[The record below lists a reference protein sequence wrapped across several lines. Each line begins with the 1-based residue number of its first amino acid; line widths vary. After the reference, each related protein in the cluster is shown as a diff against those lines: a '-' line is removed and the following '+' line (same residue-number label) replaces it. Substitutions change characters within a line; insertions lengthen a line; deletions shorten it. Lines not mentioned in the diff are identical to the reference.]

1 MPFDLLIRGGNV
13 VLPDGVVDVDVA
25 VEDGTIVE
33 IGRDLGGGAK
43 ETIDATGLHVFPGVI
58 DPHVHFNEPGRTD
71 WEGFDT
77 GTAAL
82 SAGGG
87 TLIFD
92 MPLNSTPPVLDAAS
106 FDAKVAAASVNSRTD
121 FALWGG
127 LTPDNLDK
135 LEELAD
141 RGVVGFK
148 AFMSNSGIDDFR
160 NVDADVLRRGMEIAA
175 RLDLPVAVHAE
186 DDAMIDARTAE
197 IRGSGGR
204 LWRHYLDSR
213 PVAAEL
219 AAIATA
225 IDAAESTGC
234 LLHIVHVSTPE
245 GVNLIFE
252 RGMDGV
258 TVTCETCPHYL
269 LLNEDDLEQIGAR
282 AKCAPPL
289 RPESARRVLGNQ
301 LRDRNR
307 FIEFVASDHSPAPA
321 SLKEG
326 DDAFGIWG
334 GIAGVQSTLP
344 ALLTLEPPLPLMQV
358 AHLTSTDVAL
368 LFGIRDK
375 GSLHIGGDADFA
387 IVDVWQKY
395 ELTRD
400 MLLDR
405 HKLSPYVGRTFRGL
419 VKRTVVRGHTVFRD
433 GHSVGGFRGRLVTPR
448 RAERG

>member
-13 VLPDGVVDVDVA
+13 VLTDGVVDVDVA

-33 IGRDLGGGAK
+33 IGRELTGGAR
-43 ETIDATGLHVFPGVI
+43 ETIDAAGLHVFPGVI

-87 TLIFD
+87 TLFFD
-92 MPLNSTPPVLDAAS
+92 MPLNSTPPVLDAAA
-106 FDAKVAAASVNSRTD
+106 FDAKVAAAEANSRTD

-135 LEELAD
+135 LDELAD

-148 AFMSNSGIDDFR
+148 AFMSDSGIDDFR
-160 NVDADVLRRGMEIAA
+160 AADDDVLRKGMEAAA
-175 RLDLPVAVHAE
+175 RHGIPVAVHAE
-186 DDAMIDARTAE
+186 DEVMIARLTAD
-197 IRGSGGR
+197 IRAAGGHS
-204 LWRHYLDSR
+204 WDDYLASR
-213 PVAAEL
+213 PADAEVKAINDAIRAA
-219 AAIATA
+219 
-225 IDAAESTGC
+225 SKPRC
-234 LLHIVHVSTPE
+234 HVHIVHVSTPN
-245 GVNLIFE
+245 GVSVAWE
-252 RGMDGV
+252 RGLDGEAV
-258 TVTCETCPHYL
+258 VSCETCPHYL
-269 LLNEDDLEQIGAR
+269 LLTDADLRQVGAP

-289 RPESARRVLGNQ
+289 RTEAERQILLNQ
-301 LRDRNR
+301 LRDRW
-307 FIEFVASDHSPAPA
+307 IDFVASDHSPAPP
-321 SLKEG
+321 SMKMG
-326 DDAFGIWG
+326 DDAFEVWG
-334 GIAGVQSTLP
+334 GISGVQSTLSAMLSLKP
-344 ALLTLEPPLPLMQV
+344 SLPLLRV
-358 AHLTSTDVAL
+358 ARLTSRNVADN
-368 LFGIRDK
+368 FNIDGKGDIRVNA
-375 GSLHIGGDADFA
+375 DADFA

-433 GHSVGGFRGRLVTPR
+433 GKSVGGFRGRLVTPR
-448 RAERG
+448 RVDRA

>member
-33 IGRDLGGGAK
+33 IGRDLAGGAK
-43 ETIDATGLHVFPGVI
+43 EEVDATGLHVFPGVI

-87 TLIFD
+87 TLFFD
-92 MPLNSTPPVLDAAS
+92 MPLNSTPLVLDAAA
-106 FDAKVAAASVNSRTD
+106 FDTKVAAAEANSRTD

-148 AFMSNSGIDDFR
+148 AFMSGSGIDDFR
-160 NVDADVLRRGMEIAA
+160 AADDFTLYKGMRIAA
-175 RLDLPVAVHAE
+175 KLGMIVAVHAE
-186 DDAMIDARTAE
+186 NDAVTSGLAAEARRE
-197 IRGSGGR
+197 GR
-204 LWRHYLDSR
+204 TSAMDYLRSR
-213 PVAAEL
+213 PVSAEVE
-219 AAIATA
+219 AIRRVVSF
-225 IDAAESTGC
+225 AEELDC
-234 LLHIVHVSTPE
+234 KVHIVHVSSEE
-245 GVNLIFE
+245 GAWTAHSFSGAALTTF
-252 RGMDGV
+252 
-258 TVTCETCPHYL
+258 ETCPHYFL
-269 LLNEDDLEQIGAR
+269 LTEDDMVQVGAR

-289 RPESARRVLGNQ
+289 RKPHDADTLQ
-301 LRDRNR
+301 LMMRTGEID
-307 FIEFVASDHSPAPA
+307 FVASDHSPAPA
-321 SLKEG
+321 SMKTG
-326 DDAFGIWG
+326 DDFFKIWG

-344 ALLTLEPPLPLMQV
+344 AVLTLDPPLPLERV
-358 AHLTSTDVAL
+358 AALTATNAAER
-368 LFGIRDK
+368 FGIEGK
-375 GSLHIGGDADFA
+375 GKIAVGYKADFS
-387 IVDVWQKY
+387 IVDTGVTYK
-395 ELTRD
+395 LTRD

-419 VKRTVVRGHTVFRD
+419 VRRTIVRGHTVFQD

-448 RAERG
+448 RASRA